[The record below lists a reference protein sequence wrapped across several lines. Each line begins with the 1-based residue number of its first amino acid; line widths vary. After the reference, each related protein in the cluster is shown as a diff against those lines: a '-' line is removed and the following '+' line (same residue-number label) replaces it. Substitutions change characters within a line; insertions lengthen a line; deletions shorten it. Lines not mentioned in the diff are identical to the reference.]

1 MIDEKPFRQCDP
13 YRHDD
18 EITNL
23 KLGRVEI
30 FGLLNRFSVIL

>member
-1 MIDEKPFRQCDP
+1 MRNRSANVI
-13 YRHDD
+13 HTGMTT
-18 EITNL
+18 ITNL